1 MKDNKILDTAPELEG
16 VLENTFGKGDFQ
28 HPDAL
33 SAEEI
38 LKDKKSVSSSHS
50 ALESLRKKILAEPE
64 KEVETKTEVETPQPQ
79 KSLLDKCLP
88 YILDEEGNDTSIDNT
103 PLYQLESVAEIL
115 RNDSRSTLEKLSKEY
130 GIVFETDEPVKPTI
144 TQKVE
149 EVK

>member
-1 MKDNKILDTAPELEG
+1 MKDKKTFDTSPDLDA

-38 LKDKKSVSSSHS
+38 LKDKKSTTISNS

-64 KEVETKTEVETPQPQ
+64 KKPEIKTEEPNFQSQ

-88 YILDEEGNDTSIDNT
+88 YILDDEGND
-103 PLYQLESVAEIL
+103 
-115 RNDSRSTLEKLSKEY
+115 
-130 GIVFETDEPVKPTI
+130 G
-144 TQKVE
+144 
-149 EVK
+149 